1 MDKNID
7 YNQEINLSLILICII
22 LSFFIIIYNL
32 PDIFKYQIPSHIPRQ
47 LTFYNKELRKTA
59 TIDDI
64 SFNGIPAKIHQ
75 ILHTKYVTK
84 KMYNTIMNNLNNN
97 IEFEYNFYDNK
108 TALQFISDNYIDEVT
123 HTYNSL
129 NDGPFKN
136 DLCKY
141 CILYMLGG
149 VYFDTNYIIKT
160 KLSDYISAHPLVFTY
175 NTSTKFTSTSVIIAP
190 PGLNIFRI
198 AIDILI
204 NIINSSDIIINNNQQ
219 LLYSQ
224 ELLSTLIKE
233 KNYNEYITLKLN
245 KNNNI
250 TDIET
255 KTTIFSPYS
264 YSKLDRF
271 FI

>member
-1 MDKNID
+1 MDKNIN
-7 YNQEINLSLILICII
+7 YNQDINLSLILICII

-32 PDIFKYQIPSHIPRQ
+32 PNILKYKIPSYIPRQ
-47 LTFYNKELRKTA
+47 LTLYNKELRKNEP
-59 TIDDI
+59 INDI
-64 SFNGIPAKIHQ
+64 SFNGVPAKIHQ
-75 ILHTKYVTK
+75 ILYTKYVTK

-123 HTYNSL
+123 HAYNSL
-129 NDGPFKN
+129 DDGPFKN

-149 VYFDTNYIIKT
+149 VYFDTNYILNI
-160 KLSDYISAHPLVFTY
+160 KLSEYISTHPLVFTQ
-175 NTSTKFTSTSVIIAP
+175 NTSTNFVSTSVIIAP

-204 NIINSSDIIINNNQQ
+204 NIINSNNINNNKQ

-224 ELLSTLIKE
+224 ELLSTLINE
-233 KNYNEYITLKLN
+233 NNYSQYITLKLN
-245 KNNNI
+245 NNNI
-250 TDIET
+250 SDIDT
-255 KTTIFSPYS
+255 NTIIFSPYS